1 MPREP
6 ARRPIVRQDMPSPL
20 SDPATFAIRRVM
32 HPRQDDAYDPW
43 VERVIAAAA
52 HGGTHAATR
61 LDQAGGIHHLLLH
74 FPDSTALHV
83 WIAGPNWTALA
94 NEAQRFSVGLD
105 QQAHGVTTHFTLPAE
120 AAARKWKTAL
130 VTWLGVVPALLA
142 FSSLIGWAAPNW
154 PRTAQQIL
162 SSILLTAALTWIIL
176 PRVRSWSRFWMLQD
190 SAGKLRRDPD

>member
-1 MPREP
+1 
-6 ARRPIVRQDMPSPL
+6 MPSPL
-20 SDPATFAIRRVM
+20 SDPATFAISRVM

-105 QQAHGVTTHFTLPAE
+105 QQAQGVATHFTLPAE

-142 FSSLIGWAAPNW
+142 FSSLIGWAVRGQFGA
-154 PRTAQQIL
+154 AQQIL